1 MKRSYVAHRM
11 VQAWRLFRSQ
21 PPALADNFYGN
32 VSSMALGGSNELWR
46 EIVDS
51 LTDAVVVV
59 SPDLDVLAFNAAAE
73 TLLGASQIRRSL
85 LDRLLRRN
93 AWLATMVAKCLSSGQ
108 SLNYPETGLQLAH
121 GDPLVRAE
129 VSPLINA
136 RGETEGVVVLLQ
148 DLSYQQVAEPLRADP
163 DALRLSSAGLA
174 HEVKNPLTG
183 IKGAAELMA
192 AMFPADPRA
201 QQYCGLILDGV
212 KRIASLVEQVL
223 AVSGPLRLKREPV
236 NIHQVLHQALR
247 LAGTHPVLPEEV
259 AVEQLFDPSLPEVS
273 GDASALERVFLNLI
287 RNGLEAIEAL
297 PKSTHETA
305 TNGTGGEASSKT
317 MSPTRQLRK
326 LRLKTALEPQL
337 RMSVHGRR
345 RQFLRVEVSDSG
357 KGMTPEELQQLFTPF
372 FTTKAS
378 GTGLGL
384 VLSQRIVAQHGGKLW
399 AQIGGIAHDTNG
411 AGSQVQPSS
420 RGMTFCVTL
429 PIGPD

>member
-1 MKRSYVAHRM
+1 
-11 VQAWRLFRSQ
+11 
-21 PPALADNFYGN
+21 
-32 VSSMALGGSNELWR
+32 MALRESNELWR

-51 LTDAVVVV
+51 LNDAVVVV
-59 SPDLDVLAFNAAAE
+59 SPDLDVLAVNAAAE
-73 TLLGASQIRRSL
+73 TLLGASHIRRPL
-85 LDRLLRRN
+85 LDRLFRRN
-93 AWLATMVAKCLSSGQ
+93 QWLATMVSKSLASGQ
-108 SLNYPETGLQLAH
+108 SLNYPETPLRLAQREAI
-121 GDPLVRAE
+121 VRAE
-129 VSPLINA
+129 VSPLMNA
-136 RGETEGVVVLLQ
+136 RGDNEGVVILLQ
-148 DLSYQQVAEPLRADP
+148 DLSYQQGAEPGFRADP

-201 QQYCGLILDGV
+201 RQYCSLILDGV

-223 AVSGPLRLKREPV
+223 AVSGPLRLKCEPL

-247 LAGTHPVLPEEV
+247 MAGAHPDPPEGV
-259 AVEQLFDPSLPEVS
+259 AIEQLFDPSLPEVS
-273 GDASALERVFLNLI
+273 GDAAALERVFLNLI
-287 RNGLEAIEAL
+287 RNGLEAIGAL
-297 PKSTHETA
+297 PKSTHENEV
-305 TNGTGGEASSKT
+305 TNRISDDAASKT
-317 MSPTRQLRK
+317 GSAAPQWRK

-337 RMSVHGRR
+337 RMNVQGRR

-384 VLSQRIVAQHGGKLW
+384 VLSRQVVSQHGGKLW
-399 AQIGGIAHDTNG
+399 AQIGGIGQDTNG
-411 AGSQVQPSS
+411 ASSQGEQSLF

>member
-1 MKRSYVAHRM
+1 
-11 VQAWRLFRSQ
+11 
-21 PPALADNFYGN
+21 
-32 VSSMALGGSNELWR
+32 MALRESNELWR

-51 LTDAVVVV
+51 LNDAVVVV
-59 SPDLDVLAFNAAAE
+59 SPDLDVLAVNAAAE
-73 TLLGASQIRRSL
+73 TLLGASHIRRPL
-85 LDRLLRRN
+85 LDRLFRRN
-93 AWLATMVAKCLSSGQ
+93 QWLATMVSKSLASGQ
-108 SLNYPETGLQLAH
+108 SLNYPETPLRLAQREAI
-121 GDPLVRAE
+121 VRAE
-129 VSPLINA
+129 VSPLMNA
-136 RGETEGVVVLLQ
+136 RGDNEGVVILLQ
-148 DLSYQQVAEPLRADP
+148 DLSYQQGAEPGFRADP

-201 QQYCGLILDGV
+201 RQYCSLILDGV

-223 AVSGPLRLKREPV
+223 AVSGPLRLKCEPL

-247 LAGTHPVLPEEV
+247 MAGAHPDPPEGV
-259 AVEQLFDPSLPEVS
+259 AIEQLFDPSLPEVS
-273 GDASALERVFLNLI
+273 GDEAALERVFLNLI

-297 PKSTHETA
+297 PKSTHENEGA
-305 TNGTGGEASSKT
+305 NRISDDAGSKTGGAA
-317 MSPTRQLRK
+317 PQWRK

-337 RMSVHGRR
+337 RMNVHGRR

-384 VLSQRIVAQHGGKLW
+384 VLSRQVVSQHGGKLW
-399 AQIGGIAHDTNG
+399 AQIGGIGQDTNG
-411 AGSQVQPSS
+411 ASSQGEQSLF

>member
-1 MKRSYVAHRM
+1 
-11 VQAWRLFRSQ
+11 
-21 PPALADNFYGN
+21 
-32 VSSMALGGSNELWR
+32 MALRESNELWR

-51 LTDAVVVV
+51 LNDAVVVV
-59 SPDLDVLAFNAAAE
+59 SPDLDVLAVNAAAE
-73 TLLGASQIRRSL
+73 TLLGASHIRRPL
-85 LDRLLRRN
+85 LDRLFRRN
-93 AWLATMVAKCLSSGQ
+93 QWLATMVSKSLASGQ
-108 SLNYPETGLQLAH
+108 SLNYPETPLRLAQREAI
-121 GDPLVRAE
+121 VRAE
-129 VSPLINA
+129 VSPLMNA
-136 RGETEGVVVLLQ
+136 RGDNEGVVILLQ
-148 DLSYQQVAEPLRADP
+148 DLSYQQGAEPGFRADP

-201 QQYCGLILDGV
+201 RQYCSLILDGV

-223 AVSGPLRLKREPV
+223 AVSGPLRLKCEPL

-247 LAGTHPVLPEEV
+247 MAGAHPDPPEGV
-259 AVEQLFDPSLPEVS
+259 AIEQLFDPSLPEVS
-273 GDASALERVFLNLI
+273 GDAAALEGVFLNLI
-287 RNGLEAIEAL
+287 RNGLEAIGAL
-297 PKSTHETA
+297 PKSTHENEV
-305 TNGTGGEASSKT
+305 TNRISDDAASKT
-317 MSPTRQLRK
+317 GSAAPQWRK

-337 RMSVHGRR
+337 RMNVQGRR

-384 VLSQRIVAQHGGKLW
+384 VLSRQVVSQHGGKLW
-399 AQIGGIAHDTNG
+399 AQIGGIGQDTNG
-411 AGSQVQPSS
+411 ASSQGEQSLF

>member
-1 MKRSYVAHRM
+1 MGHARC
-11 VQAWRLFRSQ
+11 LFRARRARS
-21 PPALADNFYGN
+21 PDIFCGN
-32 VSSMALGGSNELWR
+32 LRLMALRESNELWR

-51 LTDAVVVV
+51 LNDAVVVV
-59 SPDLDVLAFNAAAE
+59 SPDLDVLAVNAAAE
-73 TLLGASQIRRSL
+73 TLLGASHIRRPL
-85 LDRLLRRN
+85 LDRLFRRN
-93 AWLATMVAKCLSSGQ
+93 QWLATMVSKSLASGQ
-108 SLNYPETGLQLAH
+108 SLNYPETPLRLAQREAI
-121 GDPLVRAE
+121 VRAE
-129 VSPLINA
+129 VSPLMNA
-136 RGETEGVVVLLQ
+136 RGDNEGVVILLQ
-148 DLSYQQVAEPLRADP
+148 DLSYQQGAEPGFRADP

-201 QQYCGLILDGV
+201 RQYCSLILDGV

-223 AVSGPLRLKREPV
+223 AVSGPLRLKCEPL

-247 LAGTHPVLPEEV
+247 MAGAHPDPPEGV
-259 AVEQLFDPSLPEVS
+259 AIEQLFDPSLPEVS
-273 GDASALERVFLNLI
+273 GDAAALERVFLNLI
-287 RNGLEAIEAL
+287 RNGLEAIGAL
-297 PKSTHETA
+297 PKSTHENEV
-305 TNGTGGEASSKT
+305 TNRISDDAAPKTGSAA
-317 MSPTRQLRK
+317 PQWRK

-337 RMSVHGRR
+337 RMNVHGRR

-384 VLSQRIVAQHGGKLW
+384 VLSRQVVSQHGGKLW
-399 AQIGGIAHDTNG
+399 AQIGGIGQDTNG
-411 AGSQVQPSS
+411 ASSQGEQSLF